1 VQRQVQPRTRQ
12 RTYSESGLAVREG
25 ESRDLRTE
33 TIRQRFLSGTA
44 RSFPGV
50 PPPTTTGHPVTIT
63 PPALPVAK
71 KSKPDT
77 R

>member
-44 RSFPGV
+44 RSFPGL
-50 PPPTTTGHPVTIT
+50 PPPPVPIT

-71 KSKPDT
+71 KSKPDS